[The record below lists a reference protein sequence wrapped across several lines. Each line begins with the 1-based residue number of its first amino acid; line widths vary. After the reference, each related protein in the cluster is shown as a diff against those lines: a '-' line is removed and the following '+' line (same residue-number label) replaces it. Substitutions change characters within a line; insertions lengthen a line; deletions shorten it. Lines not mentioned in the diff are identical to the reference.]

1 MAVICSL
8 SIESNLFFKE
18 FIQGLLQSQIM
29 FERSIRKKK
38 NIKEIPRSLGQLTCK
53 KPNHERKT
61 IYPILAQIQ
70 ICVGVGSA

>member
-1 MAVICSL
+1 
-8 SIESNLFFKE
+8 
-18 FIQGLLQSQIM
+18 M